1 MKRETI
7 LVKKKEVY
15 SKSHRSKE
23 IYYEFKTALGYFR
36 TKVAIL
42 GNFKGQFSDKDFRE
56 TQIENVHER
65 ALNEF
70 NRSNVYP
77 SDKNLKKLEEERME
91 EEKQRREEE
100 EIKRLNEQRRYEI
113 EHIDINSIDF
123 EDLSIE
129 IKKLWGNSASINDSE
144 AEGKEKYALY
154 KGIEIKYKAGADYAG
169 DLYKNLKVSNQYIG
183 LSFTI
188 KRKCPNVDINHV
200 LDTSFRFAFSVCKI
214 ANKMKNKEIVR
225 EFYKNPS
232 ALKYKTLR
240 DYGFKVDKETFGK
253 LDLRNLEDIEKLFS
267 CFG

>member
-15 SKSHRSKE
+15 SRSHRSKE

-77 SDKNLKKLEEERME
+77 SDKNFKKLEEERME

-129 IKKLWGNSASINDSE
+129 IKKLWGNSASINDIE

-154 KGIEIKYKAGADYAG
+154 KGIEIKYKAGADSAG

-188 KRKCPNVDINHV
+188 KRKCPNVDIDHV
-200 LDTSFRFAFSVCKI
+200 LDTSLRFVFRVCKLG
-214 ANKMKNKEIVR
+214 NKIKDKRIVISISKKPT
-225 EFYKNPS
+225 E
-232 ALKYKTLR
+232 LKYETLR
-240 DYGFKVDKETFGK
+240 SYGFNIEKKAFES
-253 LDLRNLEDIEKLFS
+253 LDLRSLEDLEKLFS
-267 CFG
+267 YYE

>member
-1 MKRETI
+1 MTRETI

-15 SKSHRSKE
+15 SRSHRSKE

-36 TKVAIL
+36 TKVPIL

-56 TQIENVHER
+56 TEIGHVHER

-70 NRSNVYP
+70 KRSSIYP
-77 SDKNLKKLEEERME
+77 SDKNFKKLEEERME
-91 EEKQRREEE
+91 KEKQKREEE
-100 EIKRLNEQRRYEI
+100 EIKRLNEQRRAEI
-113 EHIDINSIDF
+113 ENVDINTIEF
-123 EDLSIE
+123 EDLLIE
-129 IKKLWGNSASINDSE
+129 IKRLWGNSISINE
-144 AEGKEKYALY
+144 IEREGKVKYSLH

-214 ANKMKNKEIVR
+214 GNKMKNKEIVR
-225 EFYKNPS
+225 QFYKNPS

-240 DYGFKVDKETFGK
+240 DYGFKVDKETFEK
-253 LDLRNLEDIEKLFS
+253 FDLRNLEDIENLFS
-267 CFG
+267 YYG